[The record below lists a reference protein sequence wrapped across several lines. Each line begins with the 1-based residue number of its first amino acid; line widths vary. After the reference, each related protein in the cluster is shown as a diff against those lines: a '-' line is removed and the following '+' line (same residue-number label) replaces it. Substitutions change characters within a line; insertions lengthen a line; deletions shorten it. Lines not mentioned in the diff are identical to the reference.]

1 MNDCYRNNFRTYDW
15 FIFYEVDEFIQLNN
29 YTNIKDFL
37 NENKFNK
44 CEITHL
50 NEIPHTDNNQLYYE
64 NKPLAGRFP
73 GLTPKDRLGGYR
85 LAIKSI
91 IRGKLPYV
99 KITNIHRGDEN
110 LKKCNGYGGPKKTY
124 NVVFATEKDYT
135 NYYIDHYY
143 SKSTEELIQK
153 AKRGDL
159 IHQNKY
165 DIYRIKKYFTQSV
178 ITPEKLDLIEQ
189 RTVYNFLNLE
199 IILF

>member
-73 GLTPKDRLGGYR
+73 GLTPNDRLGGYR

-110 LKKCNGYGGPKKTY
+110 LKKLMSMADQRK
-124 NVVFATEKDYT
+124 
-135 NYYIDHYY
+135 
-143 SKSTEELIQK
+143 LIMLFLLQK
-153 AKRGDL
+153 RL
-159 IHQNKY
+159 Y
-165 DIYRIKKYFTQSV
+165 
-178 ITPEKLDLIEQ
+178 KLL
-189 RTVYNFLNLE
+189 Y
-199 IILF
+199 